1 VETDSSPA
9 QNYILGNST
18 HEQERLKLQASI
30 VGRWT
35 EGFFRAAGLD
45 RGMNV
50 LDLGC
55 GMGDV
60 SLLVAEIVG
69 PSGRVTGIDR
79 DSVVIQKARERC
91 AQQGHSAPIELI
103 HTDLLDFRS
112 EDRPFDAVVGRYV
125 LLYQPDPV
133 RAMKHLAEQIR
144 FGGILCFHEMDFGNP
159 VQCLPDDTL
168 YSRSYALIGEAFR
181 RMGLPADFGLHLT
194 RTFLNAGL
202 PWPQLKAEIPIGGEA
217 GSYVYG
223 WITET
228 LRTLLPRLEQ
238 FGIATAEELD
248 LDTLAKRIEEEAVER
263 QSQLLGPIQ
272 FGAWARKAH

>member
-1 VETDSSPA
+1 MAANSAAARD
-9 QNYILGNST
+9 YILGNST
-18 HEQERLKLQASI
+18 QEQERLKLQASI

-35 EGFFRAAGLD
+35 EGFFHAAGLD

-50 LDLGC
+50 LDVGC

-69 PSGRVTGIDR
+69 PSGKVTGIDR
-79 DSVVIQKARERC
+79 DPVVIHKARERC
-91 AQQGHSAPIELI
+91 ALQGHSAPIDLV
-103 HTDLLDFRS
+103 HTDLLEFRS
-112 EDRPFDAVVGRYV
+112 QDRPFDAVVGRYV

-144 FGGILCFHEMDFGNP
+144 SGGILCFHEMDFGNP
-159 VQCLPDDTL
+159 IRCLPENTL
-168 YSRSYALIGEAFR
+168 FSRSYALIGEAFH

-194 RTFLNAGL
+194 RTFLNAEL
-202 PWPQLKAEIPIGGEA
+202 PWPQIKAEIPICGEA
-217 GSYVYG
+217 GSYLYG
-223 WITET
+223 WIAET

-238 FGIATAEELD
+238 LGIVTAEELD
-248 LDTLAKRIEEEAVER
+248 IDTLAGRIEDEAVQL
-263 QSQLLGPIQ
+263 QSLMLGPIQ